1 MTTVA
6 LPPFLCTLP
15 TSNSTSTTPPTSSTA
30 STTATVPPFYYRIT
44 ARPSKRKQSIWE
56 MTKERERERKV
67 RKMQEERGWESS
79 EEEEDVTAIGLLQRS
94 ADSVSD
100 ESDESEGD
108 EVMVGEG
115 EEQEILLSATDV
127 KQNGLQEK
135 IVDDFEAL
143 KATVPEALASVTNA
157 SIRGFYRLAV
167 RTIDAYSAGLR
178 YGTEEFKQN
187 VYKSHRQ
194 VEDKSKW

>member
-1 MTTVA
+1 M
-6 LPPFLCTLP
+6 
-15 TSNSTSTTPPTSSTA
+15 SS
-30 STTATVPPFYYRIT
+30 
-44 ARPSKRKQSIWE
+44 
-56 MTKERERERKV
+56 
-67 RKMQEERGWESS
+67 
-79 EEEEDVTAIGLLQRS
+79 
-94 ADSVSD
+94 
-100 ESDESEGD
+100 
-108 EVMVGEG
+108 
-115 EEQEILLSATDV
+115 ILLSATGV

-167 RTIDAYSAGLR
+167 RTIDFYSAGLR